1 MAAYGFV
8 PSAPRYPSA
17 MQAYFGATP
26 EQVFNLQEVAR
37 DMKGA
42 GCPYLAEMTH
52 EVGLFS

>member
-1 MAAYGFV
+1 
-8 PSAPRYPSA
+8 